1 MRSFLTPSNFFLQKL
16 LDKLGKFGKISPS
29 QIGIAGNVFLRS
41 QINAKMFAMKK
52 GRIEINPKI
61 MVGKPVIAGTRIPV
75 YLVVNLVANGYDFER
90 IIKAYPILTK
100 EDIKAALRYAEGILK
115 REEIYPLP
123 LKFKSQVGIIILR
136 LRDQTVESVNEILER
151 FLRRKIIE
159 KQKLEKSLI
168 VIDEA
173 EFRVY

>member
-1 MRSFLTPSNFFLQKL
+1 M
-16 LDKLGKFGKISPS
+16 LDASLSPETTK
-29 QIGIAGNVFLRS
+29 FLRS
-41 QINAKMFAMKK
+41 
-52 GRIEINPKI
+52 
-61 MVGKPVIAGTRIPV
+61 
-75 YLVVNLVANGYDFER
+75 LGYDAKDLISKKLYFISDEKVIELAISEKR
-90 IIKAYPILTK
+90 IVITFDLDFGYL
-100 EDIKAALRYAEGILK
+100 YHF
-115 REEIYPLP
+115 
-123 LKFKSQVGIIILR
+123 KFKSQVGIIILR